1 MICMAELTQAEKTK
15 YWSDIKLQWKI
26 VKEGKNGDVPMAQQ
40 QINILQEKLGVE
52 VTDFNE
58 KIETPTQEVEEYTLA
73 KAEAIIGEENLKIIE
88 EGVDFAIAY
97 KMISADLTIKKFPK
111 LRGNNAGIGQMV
123 NISYDRIKGKLK

>member
-1 MICMAELTQAEKTK
+1 MAELTQTDKTK
-15 YWSDIKLQWKI
+15 LWADIKTQWKI

-52 VTDFNE
+52 VTDFNTKE
-58 KIETPTQEVEEYTLA
+58 ETPTQEVEEYTLA
-73 KAEAIIGEENLKIIE
+73 KAEEILGEDNLKIIE

-97 KMISADLTIKKFPK
+97 KMISADLTVKKLPK
-111 LRGNNAGIGQMV
+111 IRGNNAGIGQMV